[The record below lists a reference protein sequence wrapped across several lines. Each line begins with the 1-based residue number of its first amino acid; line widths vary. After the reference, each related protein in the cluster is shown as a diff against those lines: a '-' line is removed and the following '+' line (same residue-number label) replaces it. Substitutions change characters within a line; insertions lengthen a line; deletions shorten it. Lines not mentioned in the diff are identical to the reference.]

1 MCALSGDMRVL
12 NVMSTL
18 HQLDLLAQFQA
29 ARSALRLG
37 EAAEWQFSRFGH
49 ARVLGILISRNIIG
63 EGDKISGYMSIFFKP
78 KRGFSRSRRSDH
90 IYRRLQDGKKD
101 PTPAFN
107 DN

>member
-63 EGDKISGYMSIFFKP
+63 EPVARYLGPSGRK
-78 KRGFSRSRRSDH
+78 SRR
-90 IYRRLQDGKKD
+90 RRLELVGQSILTGRCS
-101 PTPAFN
+101 FR
-107 DN
+107 